1 MSNVVPRVAKVT
13 DHQARCRDCGVR
25 LSQPETIITYWD
37 YVTQDGMSGTKITE
51 KGISSIDINAG
62 LCDDCLA
69 KKLRKELDTRSFAAK
84 TQDTGAPGTGAVAL
98 CWIGIFVFT
107 LLLLLKVT
115 KLDEY
120 GRPAPIFTV
129 WFFIFAA
136 GLLASIIG
144 LPIAISRR
152 KKLCSQAVS
161 TIEEDLKL
169 SDGQLLTKYA
179 IMDGYPFAKK
189 AWSDYM
195 VIQMMRGQGGIVYA
209 SEILKMGPVEEIMKK
224 LHVQKDVALQLLSAA
239 QSYSHR
245 AL

>member
-13 DHQARCRDCGVR
+13 DHQARCRDCGAR

-98 CWIGIFVFT
+98 CWIGIFVFA

-161 TIEEDLKL
+161 TIEEDRLYGHTDDAGTRRDSIRFRDTEDGSSRRDNEETARSEGCGFAAALRSTKL
-169 SDGQLLTKYA
+169 QSQ
-179 IMDGYPFAKK
+179 
-189 AWSDYM
+189 S
-195 VIQMMRGQGGIVYA
+195 IV
-209 SEILKMGPVEEIMKK
+209 SE
-224 LHVQKDVALQLLSAA
+224 
-239 QSYSHR
+239 R
-245 AL
+245 